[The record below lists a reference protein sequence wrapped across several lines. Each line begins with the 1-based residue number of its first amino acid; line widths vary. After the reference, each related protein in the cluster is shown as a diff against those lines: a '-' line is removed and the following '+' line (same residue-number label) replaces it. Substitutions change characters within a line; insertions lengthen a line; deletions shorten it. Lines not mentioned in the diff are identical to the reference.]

1 MTDGFKKIAEEYAK
15 LRITNILVENRKT
28 KLSPQ
33 ELASNI
39 VQVLETDCHFDVVE
53 EK

>member
-1 MTDGFKKIAEEYAK
+1 MSEPFKKIAEEYAK
-15 LRITNILVENRKT
+15 LRITNILVENKKL

-33 ELASNI
+33 DLAADI
-39 VQVLETDCHFDVVE
+39 IKVLETDCHFVIE

>member
-1 MTDGFKKIAEEYAK
+1 MNEAFKKIAEEYAK
-15 LRITNILVENRKT
+15 LRITNILVENKKN

-33 ELASNI
+33 DLATNI
-39 VQVLETDCHFDVVE
+39 IQVLETDCHFVIE

>member
-15 LRITNILVENRKT
+15 LRITNILVENRKN

-33 ELASNI
+33 ELAGNI

>member
-1 MTDGFKKIAEEYAK
+1 MSEPFKKIAEEYAK
-15 LRITNILVENRKT
+15 LRITNILVENKKT

-33 ELASNI
+33 ELAGNI